1 MNEDPILVWGAG
13 AIGGTIGAFLRR
25 AGHAVTFVD
34 LVEDHVAAIAQGR
47 LQIRGPVAAFTT
59 GGPAFT
65 PARLAGRFR
74 RVILAVKAH
83 HTAEAAR
90 MLAPHLA
97 EDGCVVSAQNGLN
110 ELVLAEILGARRV
123 IGAFVNFGADWHGPG
138 DILYANRGAVVVGE
152 LDGSRTPRIEAVRAL
167 LRDFEADAVIADSIF
182 AYLWGKT
189 GYGALLKASALTN
202 QTIADFIAAPALRP
216 LHLALVGEV
225 MAVAAAE
232 KVRPI
237 GFNGYDPDAF
247 AAGDAAAI
255 DASIAAMAAFNRATA
270 KPRSGIWRDLAV
282 RRRPTDAAAQLA
294 PVLAAARRHGI
305 PTPVLDRLVALIGAV
320 ERGERAIGMDLAG
333 DLLGIATSQQGIEG

>member
-1 MNEDPILVWGAG
+1 MHDGPILIWGAG

-34 LVEDHVAAIAQGR
+34 LVEEHVAAIAAGR
-47 LQIRGPVAAFTT
+47 LAIRGPVAEFAT

-65 PARLAGRFR
+65 PATLQGSFR

-83 HTAEAAR
+83 QTEAAAR
-90 MLAPHLA
+90 QIAPHLA
-97 EDGCVVSAQNGLN
+97 HDGWVLSAQNGLN
-110 ELVLAEILGARRV
+110 ELVLAETLGRQRV

-152 LDGSRTPRIEAVRAL
+152 LDGAKSARITAIHRL
-167 LRDFEADAVIADSIF
+167 MQDFDADAVLAENIF

-202 QTIADFIAAPALRP
+202 ETIADFIEAPELRP
-216 LHLALVGEV
+216 LHLALIGEV

-237 GFNGYDPDAF
+237 GFNGYEPDAF
-247 AAGDAAAI
+247 AAGDMTAI
-255 DASIAAMAAFNRATA
+255 DASIAAMVAFNRSTA
-270 KPRSGIWRDLAV
+270 KPRSGVWRDLAV
-282 RRRPTDAAAQLA
+282 RKRPTDSAAQLA
-294 PVLAAARRHGI
+294 PVRAAACRHGI
-305 PTPVLDRLVALIGAV
+305 ATPVLERLVVLIGMV
-320 ERGERAIGMDLAG
+320 ERGEREIGMPLARE
-333 DLLGIATSQQGIEG
+333 LLAAAQDVEGAGG